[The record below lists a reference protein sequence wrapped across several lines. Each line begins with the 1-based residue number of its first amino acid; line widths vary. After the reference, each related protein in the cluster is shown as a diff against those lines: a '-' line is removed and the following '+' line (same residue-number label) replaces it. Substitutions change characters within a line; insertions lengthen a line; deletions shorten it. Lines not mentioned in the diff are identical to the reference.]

1 MRIKQAKDPFFSLGP
16 FTTLRFLRRLVLCL
30 SLRRIQFRGGC
41 AGRGELRCVHV
52 KAIRESNETVRIH
65 SVCMLEVF
73 YAGWDKFSFGD
84 EFLAEDGRFLSGLF
98 FLIMQLL

>member
-73 YAGWDKFSFGD
+73 DAGAGINSVLGT
-84 EFLAEDGRFLSGLF
+84 SS
-98 FLIMQLL
+98 